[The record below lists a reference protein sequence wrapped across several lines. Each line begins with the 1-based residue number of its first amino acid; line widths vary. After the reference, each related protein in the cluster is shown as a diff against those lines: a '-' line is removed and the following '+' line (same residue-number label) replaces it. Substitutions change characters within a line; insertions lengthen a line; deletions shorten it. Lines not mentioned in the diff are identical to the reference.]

1 MTVLR
6 VALVELKRLTS
17 GVLPVLVLI
26 AMSCI
31 PLLYGALYL
40 YGNWDAYGHV
50 NGIVGALVVEDEG
63 ATDSSGQQVNT
74 GADVKKNL
82 LDAGTF
88 DWRQVPTREEAVDG
102 VEKGTYDF
110 ALVIPKNFSRN
121 LQSAAA
127 FKPDADGKTGT
138 IDPQSAGIE
147 IVTNDANNYV
157 LTNIVTKAGTS
168 VRDSVASKVGNAT
181 ANALLASF
189 TTIHSKMGE
198 AADGASKVNNGTV
211 KLADA
216 IVQLKDGSA
225 TVNDGALKLKDG
237 TVTLSDGT
245 TQLVDAQ
252 KQLAEG
258 AEKLANGAE
267 KLDSGAE
274 KLDSGAEKLVDGS
287 TTLKNG
293 TSTLAS
299 AAASASDGAS
309 KLKDGSATL
318 AEGTSSLK
326 DGSATLARGAN
337 SLAEGTHKLRQGL
350 DQSGIRE
357 LPGQLNAM
365 CQHLQQTDTS
375 APSGD
380 FGRDLSN
387 TVVSASAQRLRER
400 LAPLVAAGTMTQQ
413 QADELVS
420 SVDSDEFKGEVATL
434 NQKALES
441 QLASRDAVAAD
452 VMSKL
457 QALKSSHCVADGSSS
472 SAAKIQT
479 LVSGVDALDAAST
492 SVAKGAS
499 SLADGAARV
508 DDGASSLASGSAAL
522 ADGNSKIASGASSLA
537 SGSATLA
544 EGTEN
549 LKSGTDSLKSGA
561 ATLKDGSGT
570 LAEKEQAAVEGQQKV
585 ADGASNLKDGA
596 SQLSEGT
603 GKLANGTDQLHSG
616 ASELKEGTSS
626 LQSGLASGT
635 KQVPNLS
642 ESDQTKVADTMSN
655 PVTLSHNSL
664 ASGRNY
670 GEGMGPFFMC
680 LALWIGGLM
689 LVQTLRVMNN
699 RALASHAPSIR
710 VMLGSWMPFG
720 LVGVA
725 QATLMFVVIK
735 FGLGFEMAHPW
746 LVWLFLCFV
755 ALVFTGFIHGLTVF
769 LSAPGKLMALVVLI
783 LQLVTGGGTMPY
795 ETLPEPIRWMHDFF
809 PMGYAVTGMRRLS
822 YGVNE
827 SSLWGIMLVLT
838 LWGLAGLLL
847 GYLGT
852 RRDRTWSLKKLA
864 PEISVS

>member
-258 AEKLANGAE
+258 AEKLA
-267 KLDSGAE
+267 SGAE

-864 PEISVS
+864 PEISV

>member
-127 FKPDADGKTGT
+127 FKPDANGNTGT

-198 AADGASKVNNGTV
+198 AASGAEKVNTGTV

-252 KQLAEG
+252 KQLADG
-258 AEKLANGAE
+258 ADKLASGAAT
-267 KLDSGAE
+267 LDSGAAA
-274 KLDSGAEKLVDGS
+274 LNSGAAKLVDGS

-318 AEGTSSLK
+318 AQGTSSLK
-326 DGSATLARGAN
+326 DGSATLAQGAN

-350 DQSGIRE
+350 DESGIRE

-400 LAPLVAAGTMTQQ
+400 LVPMVAAGTMTQQ

-441 QLASRDAVAAD
+441 HLASRSATAAD
-452 VMSKL
+452 AMSKL

-499 SLADGAARV
+499 SLAEGAARV
-508 DDGASSLASGSAAL
+508 DSGASSLASGAATL
-522 ADGNSKIASGASSLA
+522 ADGNAQIASGASSLA
-537 SGSATLA
+537 SGAATLA

-549 LKSGTDSLKSGA
+549 LKSGTDSLKSGT
-561 ATLKDGSGT
+561 ATLKDGTST
-570 LAEKEQAAVEGQQKV
+570 LAEKEQSAVEGQQKV

-596 SQLSEGT
+596 SQLTEGT
-603 GKLANGTDQLHSG
+603 EKLASGTDQLNSG
-616 ASELKEGTSS
+616 ASELKDGTSS

-699 RALASHAPSIR
+699 RALASHAPSVR

-720 LVGVA
+720 LVGIA

-746 LVWLFLCFV
+746 LAWLFLCFV
-755 ALVFTGFIHGLTVF
+755 ALIFTGFIHGLTVF
-769 LSAPGKLMALVVLI
+769 LGAPGKLVALVVLI

-827 SSLWGIMLVLT
+827 SSLWGIMLVLA

-864 PEISVS
+864 PEITV

>member
-121 LQSAAA
+121 LQSASA
-127 FKPDADGKTGT
+127 FKPDANGNTGT

-198 AADGASKVNNGTV
+198 AASGAEKVNTGTV

-252 KQLAEG
+252 KQLADG
-258 AEKLANGAE
+258 ADKLASGAAT
-267 KLDSGAE
+267 LDSGAAA
-274 KLDSGAEKLVDGS
+274 LNSGAAKLVDGS

-318 AEGTSSLK
+318 AQGTSSLK
-326 DGSATLARGAN
+326 DGSATLAQGAN

-350 DQSGIRE
+350 DESGIRE

-400 LAPLVAAGTMTQQ
+400 LAPMVAAGTMTQQ

-441 QLASRDAVAAD
+441 HLASRSATAAD
-452 VMSKL
+452 AMSKL

-499 SLADGAARV
+499 SLAEGAARV
-508 DDGASSLASGSAAL
+508 DSGASSLASGAATL
-522 ADGNSKIASGASSLA
+522 ADGNAQIASGASSLA
-537 SGSATLA
+537 SGASSLA

-549 LKSGTDSLKSGA
+549 LKSGTDSLKSGT
-561 ATLKDGSGT
+561 ATLKDGTST
-570 LAEKEQAAVEGQQKV
+570 LAEKEQSAVEGQQKV

-596 SQLSEGT
+596 SQLTEGT
-603 GKLANGTDQLHSG
+603 EKLASGTDQLNSG
-616 ASELKEGTSS
+616 ASELKDGTSS

-720 LVGVA
+720 LVGIA
-725 QATLMFVVIK
+725 QATLMFAAIK

-746 LVWLFLCFV
+746 LVWLFLCYV
-755 ALVFTGFIHGLTVF
+755 ALVFTGFIHGLTVI
-769 LSAPGKLMALVVLI
+769 LGAPGKLVALVILI
-783 LQLVTGGGTMPY
+783 LQLITAGGTMPY
-795 ETLPEPIRWMHDFF
+795 ETLPESIRWMHDFF
-809 PMGYAVTGMRRLS
+809 PMGYAVAGTRRLA
-822 YGVNE
+822 YGINE

-838 LWGLAGLLL
+838 LWGLAGLML
-847 GYLGT
+847 GYIGT

-864 PEISVS
+864 PEITV

>member
-88 DWRQVPTREEAVDG
+88 DWRQVPTREEAVNG

-127 FKPDADGKTGT
+127 FKPDANGNTGT

-198 AADGASKVNNGTV
+198 AASGAEKVNTGTV

-252 KQLAEG
+252 KQLADG
-258 AEKLANGAE
+258 ADKLASGAAT
-267 KLDSGAE
+267 LDSGAAT
-274 KLDSGAEKLVDGS
+274 LNSGAAKLVDGS

-318 AEGTSSLK
+318 AQGTSSLK
-326 DGSATLARGAN
+326 DGSATLAQGAN

-350 DQSGIRE
+350 DESGIRE

-400 LAPLVAAGTMTQQ
+400 LAPMVAAGTMTQQ

-420 SVDSDEFKGEVATL
+420 SVDSDEFKGEVAAL

-441 QLASRDAVAAD
+441 HLASRSATAAD
-452 VMSKL
+452 AMSKL

-499 SLADGAARV
+499 SLAEGAARV
-508 DDGASSLASGSAAL
+508 DSGASSLASGAATL
-522 ADGNSKIASGASSLA
+522 ADGNAQIASGASSLA
-537 SGSATLA
+537 SGASSLA

-549 LKSGTDSLKSGA
+549 LKSGTDSLKSGT
-561 ATLKDGSGT
+561 ATLKDGTST
-570 LAEKEQAAVEGQQKV
+570 LAEKEQSAVEGQQKV

-596 SQLSEGT
+596 SQLTEGT
-603 GKLANGTDQLHSG
+603 EKLASGTDQLNSG
-616 ASELKEGTSS
+616 ASELKDGTSS

-655 PVTLSHNSL
+655 PVTLSHDSL

-699 RALASHAPSIR
+699 RALASHAPSVR

-720 LVGVA
+720 LVGIA

-746 LVWLFLCFV
+746 LAWLFLCFV
-755 ALVFTGFIHGLTVF
+755 ALIFTGFIHGLTVF
-769 LSAPGKLMALVVLI
+769 LGAPGKLVALVVLI

-795 ETLPEPIRWMHDFF
+795 ETLPESIRWMHDFF

-864 PEISVS
+864 PEITV

>member
-138 IDPQSAGIE
+138 IDPQPAGIE

-293 TSTLAS
+293 TSTMAS

-508 DDGASSLASGSAAL
+508 DDGASSLASGSATL
-522 ADGNSKIASGASSLA
+522 AEGNSKIASGASSLA

-864 PEISVS
+864 PEISV

>member
-127 FKPDADGKTGT
+127 FKPDANGNTGT

-198 AADGASKVNNGTV
+198 AASGAEKVNTGTV

-252 KQLAEG
+252 KQLADG
-258 AEKLANGAE
+258 ADKLASGAAT
-267 KLDSGAE
+267 LDSGAAT
-274 KLDSGAEKLVDGS
+274 LNSGAAKLVDGS

-318 AEGTSSLK
+318 AQGTSSLK
-326 DGSATLARGAN
+326 DGSATLAQGAN

-350 DQSGIRE
+350 DESGIRE

-400 LAPLVAAGTMTQQ
+400 LAPMVAAGTMTQQ

-441 QLASRDAVAAD
+441 HLASRSATAAD
-452 VMSKL
+452 AMSKL

-499 SLADGAARV
+499 SLAEGAARV
-508 DDGASSLASGSAAL
+508 DSGASSLASGAATL
-522 ADGNSKIASGASSLA
+522 ADGNAQIASGASSLA
-537 SGSATLA
+537 SGVSSLA

-549 LKSGTDSLKSGA
+549 LKSGTDSLKSGT
-561 ATLKDGSGT
+561 ATLKDGTST
-570 LAEKEQAAVEGQQKV
+570 LAEKEQSAVEGQQKV

-596 SQLSEGT
+596 SQLTEGT
-603 GKLANGTDQLHSG
+603 EKLASGTDQLNSG
-616 ASELKEGTSS
+616 ASELKDGTSS

-655 PVTLSHNSL
+655 PVTLSHDSL

-699 RALASHAPSIR
+699 RALASHAPSVR

-720 LVGVA
+720 LVGIA

-746 LVWLFLCFV
+746 LAWLFLCFV
-755 ALVFTGFIHGLTVF
+755 ALIFTGFIHGLTVF
-769 LSAPGKLMALVVLI
+769 LGAPGKLVALVVLI

-795 ETLPEPIRWMHDFF
+795 ETLPESIRWMHDFF

-827 SSLWGIMLVLT
+827 SSLWGIMLVLA

-864 PEISVS
+864 PEITV

>member
-88 DWRQVPTREEAVDG
+88 DWRQVPTREEAVNG

-127 FKPDADGKTGT
+127 FKPDANGNTGT

-198 AADGASKVNNGTV
+198 AASGAEKVNTGTV

-252 KQLAEG
+252 KQLADG
-258 AEKLANGAE
+258 ADKLASGAAT
-267 KLDSGAE
+267 LDSGAAA
-274 KLDSGAEKLVDGS
+274 LNSGAAKLVDGS
-287 TTLKNG
+287 TTLTNG
-293 TSTLAS
+293 TSTRAS

-318 AEGTSSLK
+318 AQGTSSLK
-326 DGSATLARGAN
+326 DGSATLAQGAN

-350 DQSGIRE
+350 DESGIRE

-400 LAPLVAAGTMTQQ
+400 LAPMVAAGTMTQQ

-441 QLASRDAVAAD
+441 HLASRSATAAD
-452 VMSKL
+452 AMSKL

-499 SLADGAARV
+499 SLAEGAARV
-508 DDGASSLASGSAAL
+508 DSGASSLASGAATL
-522 ADGNSKIASGASSLA
+522 ADGNAQIASGASSLA
-537 SGSATLA
+537 SGASSLA

-549 LKSGTDSLKSGA
+549 LKSGTDSLKSGT
-561 ATLKDGSGT
+561 ATLKDGTST
-570 LAEKEQAAVEGQQKV
+570 LAEKEQSAVEGQQKV

-596 SQLSEGT
+596 SQLTEGT
-603 GKLANGTDQLHSG
+603 EKLASGTDQLNSG
-616 ASELKEGTSS
+616 ASELKDGTSS

-655 PVTLSHNSL
+655 PVTLSHDSL

-699 RALASHAPSIR
+699 RALASHAPSVR

-720 LVGVA
+720 LVGIA

-746 LVWLFLCFV
+746 LAWLFLCFV
-755 ALVFTGFIHGLTVF
+755 ALIFTGFIHGLTVF
-769 LSAPGKLMALVVLI
+769 LGAPGKLVALVVLI

-795 ETLPEPIRWMHDFF
+795 ETLPESIRWMHDFF

-864 PEISVS
+864 PEITV

>member
-88 DWRQVPTREEAVDG
+88 DWRQVPTREEAVNG

-127 FKPDADGKTGT
+127 FKPDANGNTGT

-198 AADGASKVNNGTV
+198 AASGAEKVNTGTV

-252 KQLAEG
+252 KQLADG
-258 AEKLANGAE
+258 ADKLASGAAT
-267 KLDSGAE
+267 LDSGAAT
-274 KLDSGAEKLVDGS
+274 LNSGAAKLVDGS

-318 AEGTSSLK
+318 AQGTSSLK
-326 DGSATLARGAN
+326 DGSATLAQGAN

-350 DQSGIRE
+350 DESGIRE

-400 LAPLVAAGTMTQQ
+400 LAPMVAAGTMTQQ

-441 QLASRDAVAAD
+441 HLASRSATAAD
-452 VMSKL
+452 AMSKL

-499 SLADGAARV
+499 SLAEGAARV
-508 DDGASSLASGSAAL
+508 DSGASSLASGAATL
-522 ADGNSKIASGASSLA
+522 ADGNAQIASGASSLA
-537 SGSATLA
+537 SGASSLA

-549 LKSGTDSLKSGA
+549 LKSGTESLKSGT
-561 ATLKDGSGT
+561 ATLKDGTST
-570 LAEKEQAAVEGQQKV
+570 LAEKEQSAVEGQQKV

-596 SQLSEGT
+596 SQLTEGT
-603 GKLANGTDQLHSG
+603 EKLASGTDQLNSG
-616 ASELKEGTSS
+616 ASELKDGTSS

-642 ESDQTKVADTMSN
+642 ESEQAKVADTMSN
-655 PVTLSHNSL
+655 PVTLSHDSL

-689 LVQTLRVMNN
+689 LVQMLRVMNN
-699 RALASHAPSIR
+699 RALASHAPSVR

-720 LVGVA
+720 LVGIA

-746 LVWLFLCFV
+746 LAWLFLCFV
-755 ALVFTGFIHGLTVF
+755 ALIFTGFIHGLTVF
-769 LSAPGKLMALVVLI
+769 LGAPGKLVALVVLI

-795 ETLPEPIRWMHDFF
+795 ETLPESIRWMHDFF

-864 PEISVS
+864 PEITV

>member
-127 FKPDADGKTGT
+127 FKPDANGNTGT

-198 AADGASKVNNGTV
+198 AASGAEKVNTGTV

-252 KQLAEG
+252 KQLADG
-258 AEKLANGAE
+258 ADKLASGAAT
-267 KLDSGAE
+267 LDSGAAA
-274 KLDSGAEKLVDGS
+274 LDSGAAKLVDGS

-318 AEGTSSLK
+318 AQGTSSLK
-326 DGSATLARGAN
+326 DGSATLAQGAN

-350 DQSGIRE
+350 DESGIRE

-400 LAPLVAAGTMTQQ
+400 LAPMVAAGTMTQQ

-441 QLASRDAVAAD
+441 HLASRSATAAD
-452 VMSKL
+452 AMSKL

-499 SLADGAARV
+499 SLAEGAARV
-508 DDGASSLASGSAAL
+508 DSGASSLASGAATL
-522 ADGNSKIASGASSLA
+522 ADGNAQIASGASSLA
-537 SGSATLA
+537 SGASSLA

-549 LKSGTDSLKSGA
+549 LKSGTDSLKSGT
-561 ATLKDGSGT
+561 ATLKDGTST
-570 LAEKEQAAVEGQQKV
+570 LAEKEQSAVEGQQKV

-596 SQLSEGT
+596 SQLTEGT
-603 GKLANGTDQLHSG
+603 EKLASGTDQLNSG
-616 ASELKEGTSS
+616 ASELKDGTSS

-655 PVTLSHNSL
+655 PVTLSHDSL

-699 RALASHAPSIR
+699 RALASHAPSVR

-720 LVGVA
+720 LVGIA

-746 LVWLFLCFV
+746 LAWLFLCFV
-755 ALVFTGFIHGLTVF
+755 ALIFTGFIHGLTVF
-769 LSAPGKLMALVVLI
+769 LGAPGKLVALVVLI

-827 SSLWGIMLVLT
+827 SSLWGIMLVLA

-864 PEISVS
+864 PEITV

>member
-6 VALVELKRLTS
+6 VALVEFKRLTS

-88 DWRQVPTREEAVDG
+88 DWRQVPTREEAIDG

-127 FKPDADGKTGT
+127 FKPDANGNTGT

-198 AADGASKVNNGTV
+198 AASGAEKVNTGTV

-252 KQLAEG
+252 KQLADG
-258 AEKLANGAE
+258 ADKLASGAAT
-267 KLDSGAE
+267 LDSGAAT
-274 KLDSGAEKLVDGS
+274 LNSGAAKLVDGS

-318 AEGTSSLK
+318 AQGTSSLK
-326 DGSATLARGAN
+326 DGSATLAQGAN

-350 DQSGIRE
+350 DESGIRE

-400 LAPLVAAGTMTQQ
+400 LAPMVAAGTMTQQ

-441 QLASRDAVAAD
+441 HLASRSATAAD
-452 VMSKL
+452 AMSKL
-457 QALKSSHCVADGSSS
+457 QALKSSHCVSDGTSST
-472 SAAKIQT
+472 AAKIQT
-479 LVSGVDALDAAST
+479 LVSGVDSLDSGAS
-492 SVAKGAS
+492 SLAKGAS
-499 SLADGAARV
+499 SLAEGAARV
-508 DDGASSLASGSAAL
+508 DSGASSLASGAATL
-522 ADGNSKIASGASSLA
+522 ADGNAQIASGASSLA

-549 LKSGTDSLKSGA
+549 LKSGTDSLKSGT
-561 ATLKDGSGT
+561 ATLKDGTST
-570 LAEKEQAAVEGQQKV
+570 LAEKEQEAVEGQQKV

-603 GKLANGTDQLHSG
+603 GKLANGTDQLNSG

-720 LVGVA
+720 LVGIA

-864 PEISVS
+864 PEISV

>member
-74 GADVKKNL
+74 GAEVKKNL

-127 FKPDADGKTGT
+127 FKPDANGNTGT

-147 IVTNDANNYV
+147 IITNDANNYV

-198 AADGASKVNNGTV
+198 AASGAEKVNTGTV

-225 TVNDGALKLKDG
+225 TVNDGALKLKSG

-245 TQLVDAQ
+245 TQLADAQ
-252 KQLAEG
+252 KQLADG
-258 AEKLANGAE
+258 ADKLASGAAT
-267 KLDSGAE
+267 LDSGAAT
-274 KLDSGAEKLVDGS
+274 LDSGAAKLVDGS

-318 AEGTSSLK
+318 AQGTSSLK
-326 DGSATLARGAN
+326 DGSAALAQGAN
-337 SLAEGTHKLRQGL
+337 SLAEGVHKLRQGL
-350 DQSGIRE
+350 DESGIRE

-400 LAPLVAAGTMTQQ
+400 LAPMVAAGTMTQQ

-441 QLASRDAVAAD
+441 HLASRSATAAD
-452 VMSKL
+452 AMSKL

-479 LVSGVDALDAAST
+479 LVSGVDALDEAST

-499 SLADGAARV
+499 SLAEGAARV
-508 DDGASSLASGSAAL
+508 DSGASSLASGAATL
-522 ADGNSKIASGASSLA
+522 ADGNAQIASGASSLA
-537 SGSATLA
+537 SGAATLA

-549 LKSGTDSLKSGA
+549 LKSGTDSLKSGT
-561 ATLKDGSGT
+561 ATLKDGAST

-596 SQLSEGT
+596 SQLAEGT
-603 GKLANGTDQLHSG
+603 EKLASGTDQLNSG
-616 ASELKEGTSS
+616 ASELKDGTSS

-642 ESDQTKVADTMSN
+642 ESEQAKVADTMSN

-699 RALASHAPSIR
+699 RALASHAPSVR

-720 LVGVA
+720 LVGIA

-746 LVWLFLCFV
+746 LAWLFLCFV

-769 LSAPGKLMALVVLI
+769 LGAPGKLVALVVLI

-795 ETLPEPIRWMHDFF
+795 ETLPESIRWMHDFF

-827 SSLWGIMLVLT
+827 SSLGGIMLVLA

-864 PEISVS
+864 PEITV

>member
-127 FKPDADGKTGT
+127 FKPDANGNTGT

-198 AADGASKVNNGTV
+198 AASGAEKVNTGTV

-252 KQLAEG
+252 KQLADG
-258 AEKLANGAE
+258 ADKLASGAAT
-267 KLDSGAE
+267 LDSGAAT
-274 KLDSGAEKLVDGS
+274 LNSGAAKLVDGS

-318 AEGTSSLK
+318 AQGTSSLK
-326 DGSATLARGAN
+326 DGSATLAQGAN

-350 DQSGIRE
+350 DESGIRE

-400 LAPLVAAGTMTQQ
+400 LAPMVAAGTMTQQ

-441 QLASRDAVAAD
+441 HLASRSATAAD
-452 VMSKL
+452 AMSKL

-499 SLADGAARV
+499 SLAEGAARV
-508 DDGASSLASGSAAL
+508 DSGASSLASGAATL
-522 ADGNSKIASGASSLA
+522 ADGNAQIASGASSLA

-549 LKSGTDSLKSGA
+549 LKSGTDSLKSGT
-561 ATLKDGSGT
+561 ATLKDGTST
-570 LAEKEQAAVEGQQKV
+570 LAEKEQSAVEGQQKV

-596 SQLSEGT
+596 SQLTEGT
-603 GKLANGTDQLHSG
+603 EKLASGTDQLNSG
-616 ASELKEGTSS
+616 ASELKDGTSS

-642 ESDQTKVADTMSN
+642 ESEQAKVADTMSN
-655 PVTLSHNSL
+655 PVTLSHDSL

-699 RALASHAPSIR
+699 RALASHAPSVR

-720 LVGVA
+720 LVGIA

-746 LVWLFLCFV
+746 LAWLFLCFV

-769 LSAPGKLMALVVLI
+769 LGAPGKLVALVVLI

-795 ETLPEPIRWMHDFF
+795 ETLPESIRWMHDFF

-864 PEISVS
+864 PEITV

>member
-127 FKPDADGKTGT
+127 FKPDANGNTGT

-198 AADGASKVNNGTV
+198 AASGAEKVNTGTV

-252 KQLAEG
+252 KQLADG
-258 AEKLANGAE
+258 ADKLASGAAT
-267 KLDSGAE
+267 LDSGAAT
-274 KLDSGAEKLVDGS
+274 LNSGAAKLVDGS

-318 AEGTSSLK
+318 AQGTSSLK
-326 DGSATLARGAN
+326 DGSATLAQGAN

-350 DQSGIRE
+350 DESGIRE

-400 LAPLVAAGTMTQQ
+400 LAPMVAAGTMTQQ

-441 QLASRDAVAAD
+441 HLASRSATAAD
-452 VMSKL
+452 AMSKL

-499 SLADGAARV
+499 SLAEGAARV
-508 DDGASSLASGSAAL
+508 DSGASSLASGAATL
-522 ADGNSKIASGASSLA
+522 ADGNAQIASGASSLA
-537 SGSATLA
+537 SGASSLA

-549 LKSGTDSLKSGA
+549 LKSGTDSLKSGT
-561 ATLKDGSGT
+561 ATLKDGTST
-570 LAEKEQAAVEGQQKV
+570 LAEKEQSAVEGQQKV

-596 SQLSEGT
+596 SQLTEGT
-603 GKLANGTDQLHSG
+603 EKLASGTGQLNSG
-616 ASELKEGTSS
+616 ASELKDGTSS

-699 RALASHAPSIR
+699 RALASHAPSVR

-720 LVGVA
+720 LVGIA

-746 LVWLFLCFV
+746 LAWLFLCFV
-755 ALVFTGFIHGLTVF
+755 ALIFTGFIHGLTVF
-769 LSAPGKLMALVVLI
+769 LGAPGKLVALVVLI

-827 SSLWGIMLVLT
+827 SSLWGIMLVLA

-864 PEISVS
+864 PEITV

>member
-88 DWRQVPTREEAVDG
+88 DWRQVPTREEAVNG

-127 FKPDADGKTGT
+127 FKPDANGNTGT

-198 AADGASKVNNGTV
+198 AASGAEKVNTGTV

-252 KQLAEG
+252 KQLADG
-258 AEKLANGAE
+258 ADKLASGAAT
-267 KLDSGAE
+267 LDSGAAT
-274 KLDSGAEKLVDGS
+274 LNSGAAKLVDGS

-318 AEGTSSLK
+318 AQGTSSLK
-326 DGSATLARGAN
+326 DGSATLAQGAN

-350 DQSGIRE
+350 DESGIRE

-400 LAPLVAAGTMTQQ
+400 LAPMVAAGTMTQQ

-441 QLASRDAVAAD
+441 HLASRSATAAD
-452 VMSKL
+452 AMSKL

-499 SLADGAARV
+499 SLAEGAARV
-508 DDGASSLASGSAAL
+508 DSGASSLASGAATL
-522 ADGNSKIASGASSLA
+522 ADGNAQIASGASSLA
-537 SGSATLA
+537 SGAATLA

-549 LKSGTDSLKSGA
+549 LKSGTDSLKSGT
-561 ATLKDGSGT
+561 ATLKDGTST
-570 LAEKEQAAVEGQQKV
+570 LAEKEQSAVEGQQKV

-596 SQLSEGT
+596 SQLTEGT
-603 GKLANGTDQLHSG
+603 EKLASGTDQLNSG
-616 ASELKEGTSS
+616 ASELKDGTSS

-699 RALASHAPSIR
+699 RALASHAPSVR

-720 LVGVA
+720 LVGIA

-746 LVWLFLCFV
+746 LAWLFLCFV
-755 ALVFTGFIHGLTVF
+755 ALIFTGFIHGLTVF
-769 LSAPGKLMALVVLI
+769 LGAPGKLVALVVLI

-827 SSLWGIMLVLT
+827 SSLWGIMLVLA

-864 PEISVS
+864 PEITV

>member
-88 DWRQVPTREEAVDG
+88 DWRQVPTREEAVNG

-127 FKPDADGKTGT
+127 FKPDANGNTGT

-198 AADGASKVNNGTV
+198 AASGAEKVNTGTV

-252 KQLAEG
+252 KQLADG
-258 AEKLANGAE
+258 ADKLASGAAT
-267 KLDSGAE
+267 LDSGAAA
-274 KLDSGAEKLVDGS
+274 LNSGAAKLVDGS

-318 AEGTSSLK
+318 AQGTSSLK
-326 DGSATLARGAN
+326 DGSATLAQGAN

-350 DQSGIRE
+350 DESGIRE

-400 LAPLVAAGTMTQQ
+400 LAPMVAAGTMTQQ

-441 QLASRDAVAAD
+441 HLASRSATAAD
-452 VMSKL
+452 AMSKL

-499 SLADGAARV
+499 SLAEGAARV
-508 DDGASSLASGSAAL
+508 DSGASSLASGAATL
-522 ADGNSKIASGASSLA
+522 ADGNAQIASGASSLA
-537 SGSATLA
+537 SGASSLA

-549 LKSGTDSLKSGA
+549 LKSGTDSLKSGT
-561 ATLKDGSGT
+561 ATLKDGTST
-570 LAEKEQAAVEGQQKV
+570 LAEKEQSAVEGQQKV

-596 SQLSEGT
+596 SQLTEGT
-603 GKLANGTDQLHSG
+603 EKLASGTDQLNSG
-616 ASELKEGTSS
+616 ASELKDGTSS

-699 RALASHAPSIR
+699 RALASHAPSVR

-720 LVGVA
+720 LVGIA

-746 LVWLFLCFV
+746 LAWLFLCFV
-755 ALVFTGFIHGLTVF
+755 ALIFTGFIHGLTVF
-769 LSAPGKLMALVVLI
+769 LGAPGKLVALVVLI
-783 LQLVTGGGTMPY
+783 LQLVTGGGTMPH

-827 SSLWGIMLVLT
+827 SSLWGIMLVLA

-864 PEISVS
+864 PEITV

>member
-127 FKPDADGKTGT
+127 FKPDANGNTGT

-198 AADGASKVNNGTV
+198 AASGAEKVNTGTV

-252 KQLAEG
+252 KQLADG
-258 AEKLANGAE
+258 ADKLASGAAT
-267 KLDSGAE
+267 LDSGAAT
-274 KLDSGAEKLVDGS
+274 LNSGAAKLVDGS

-318 AEGTSSLK
+318 AQGTSSLK
-326 DGSATLARGAN
+326 DGSATLAQGAN

-350 DQSGIRE
+350 DESGIRE

-400 LAPLVAAGTMTQQ
+400 LAPMVAAGTMTQQ

-441 QLASRDAVAAD
+441 HLASRSATAAD
-452 VMSKL
+452 AMSKL

-499 SLADGAARV
+499 SLAEGAARV
-508 DDGASSLASGSAAL
+508 DSGASSLASGAATL
-522 ADGNSKIASGASSLA
+522 ADGNAQIASGASSLA

-549 LKSGTDSLKSGA
+549 LKSGTDSLKSGT
-561 ATLKDGSGT
+561 ATLKDGTST
-570 LAEKEQAAVEGQQKV
+570 LAEKEQSAVEGQQKV

-596 SQLSEGT
+596 SQLTEGT
-603 GKLANGTDQLHSG
+603 EKLASGTDQLNSG
-616 ASELKEGTSS
+616 ASELKDGTSS

-642 ESDQTKVADTMSN
+642 ESEQAKVADTMSN

-699 RALASHAPSIR
+699 RALASHAPSVR

-720 LVGVA
+720 LVGIA

-746 LVWLFLCFV
+746 LAWLFLCFV
-755 ALVFTGFIHGLTVF
+755 ALIFTGFIHGLTVF
-769 LSAPGKLMALVVLI
+769 LGAPGKLVALVVLI

-795 ETLPEPIRWMHDFF
+795 ETLPESIRWMHDFF

-864 PEISVS
+864 PEITV

>member
-127 FKPDADGKTGT
+127 FKPDANGNTGT

-198 AADGASKVNNGTV
+198 AASGAEKVNTGTV

-252 KQLAEG
+252 KQLADG
-258 AEKLANGAE
+258 ADKLASGAAT
-267 KLDSGAE
+267 LDSGAAT
-274 KLDSGAEKLVDGS
+274 LNSGAAKLVDGS

-318 AEGTSSLK
+318 AQGTSSLK
-326 DGSATLARGAN
+326 DGSATLAQGAN

-350 DQSGIRE
+350 DESGIRE

-400 LAPLVAAGTMTQQ
+400 LAPMVAAGTMTQQ

-441 QLASRDAVAAD
+441 HLASRSATAAD
-452 VMSKL
+452 AMSKL

-499 SLADGAARV
+499 SLAEGAARV
-508 DDGASSLASGSAAL
+508 DSGASSLASGAATL
-522 ADGNSKIASGASSLA
+522 ADGNAQIASGASSLA
-537 SGSATLA
+537 SGASSLA

-549 LKSGTDSLKSGA
+549 LKSGTDSLKSGT
-561 ATLKDGSGT
+561 ATLKDGTST
-570 LAEKEQAAVEGQQKV
+570 LAEKEQSAVEGQQKV

-596 SQLSEGT
+596 SQLTEGT
-603 GKLANGTDQLHSG
+603 EKLASGTDQLNSG
-616 ASELKEGTSS
+616 ASELKDGTSS

-655 PVTLSHNSL
+655 PVTLSHDSL

-699 RALASHAPSIR
+699 RALASHAPSAR

-720 LVGVA
+720 LVGIA

-746 LVWLFLCFV
+746 LAWLFLCFV
-755 ALVFTGFIHGLTVF
+755 ALIFTGFIHGLTVF
-769 LSAPGKLMALVVLI
+769 LGAPGKLVALVVLI

-795 ETLPEPIRWMHDFF
+795 ETLPESIRWMHDFF

-864 PEISVS
+864 PEITV

>member
-17 GVLPVLVLI
+17 GVLPVLVLV

-127 FKPDADGKTGT
+127 FKPDANGNTGT

-198 AADGASKVNNGTV
+198 AASGAEKVNTGTV

-252 KQLAEG
+252 KQLADG
-258 AEKLANGAE
+258 ADKLASGAAT
-267 KLDSGAE
+267 LDSGAAT
-274 KLDSGAEKLVDGS
+274 LNSGAAKLVDGS

-318 AEGTSSLK
+318 AQGTSSLK
-326 DGSATLARGAN
+326 DGSATLAQGAN

-350 DQSGIRE
+350 DESGIRE

-400 LAPLVAAGTMTQQ
+400 LAPMVAAGTMTQQ

-441 QLASRDAVAAD
+441 HLASRSATAAD
-452 VMSKL
+452 AMSKL

-499 SLADGAARV
+499 SLAEGAARV
-508 DDGASSLASGSAAL
+508 DSGASSLASGAATL
-522 ADGNSKIASGASSLA
+522 ADGNAQIASGASSLA
-537 SGSATLA
+537 SGASSLA

-549 LKSGTDSLKSGA
+549 LKSGTDSLKSGT
-561 ATLKDGSGT
+561 ATLKDGTST
-570 LAEKEQAAVEGQQKV
+570 LAEKEQSAVEGQQKV

-596 SQLSEGT
+596 SQLTEGT
-603 GKLANGTDQLHSG
+603 EKLASGTDQLNSG
-616 ASELKEGTSS
+616 ASELKDGTSS

-642 ESDQTKVADTMSN
+642 ESEQAKVADTMSN
-655 PVTLSHNSL
+655 PVTLSHDSL

-699 RALASHAPSIR
+699 RALASHAPSVR

-720 LVGVA
+720 LVGIA

-746 LVWLFLCFV
+746 LAWLFLCFV
-755 ALVFTGFIHGLTVF
+755 ALIFTGFIHGLTVF
-769 LSAPGKLMALVVLI
+769 LGAPGKLVALVVLI

-795 ETLPEPIRWMHDFF
+795 ETLPESIRWMHDFF

-864 PEISVS
+864 PEITV

>member
-74 GADVKKNL
+74 GAEVKKNL

-127 FKPDADGKTGT
+127 FKPDANGNTGT

-147 IVTNDANNYV
+147 IITNDANNYV

-198 AADGASKVNNGTV
+198 AASGAEKVNTGTV

-245 TQLVDAQ
+245 TRLADAQ
-252 KQLAEG
+252 KQLADG
-258 AEKLANGAE
+258 ADKLASGAAT
-267 KLDSGAE
+267 LDSGAAT
-274 KLDSGAEKLVDGS
+274 LDSGAAKLVDGS

-318 AEGTSSLK
+318 AQGTSSLK
-326 DGSATLARGAN
+326 DGSAALAQGAN
-337 SLAEGTHKLRQGL
+337 SLAEGVHKLRQGL
-350 DQSGIRE
+350 DESGIRE

-400 LAPLVAAGTMTQQ
+400 LAPMVAAGTMTQQ

-441 QLASRDAVAAD
+441 HLASRSAAAAD
-452 VMSKL
+452 AMSKL

-479 LVSGVDALDAAST
+479 LVSGVDALDEAST

-499 SLADGAARV
+499 SLAEGAARV
-508 DDGASSLASGSAAL
+508 DSGASSLASGAATL
-522 ADGNSKIASGASSLA
+522 ADGNAQIASGASSLA

-549 LKSGTDSLKSGA
+549 LKSGTDSLKSGT
-561 ATLKDGSGT
+561 ATLKDGAST

-596 SQLSEGT
+596 SQLAEGT
-603 GKLANGTDQLHSG
+603 EKLASGTDQLNSG
-616 ASELKEGTSS
+616 ASELKDGTSS

-642 ESDQTKVADTMSN
+642 ESEQAKVADTMSN
-655 PVTLSHNSL
+655 PVTLSHDSL

-699 RALASHAPSIR
+699 RALASHAPSVR

-720 LVGVA
+720 LVGIA

-746 LVWLFLCFV
+746 LAWLFLCFV

-769 LSAPGKLMALVVLI
+769 LGAPGKLVALVVLI

-795 ETLPEPIRWMHDFF
+795 ETLPESIRWMHDFF

-827 SSLWGIMLVLT
+827 SSLGGIMLVLA

-864 PEISVS
+864 PEITV

>member
-17 GVLPVLVLI
+17 GVLPILVLI

-127 FKPDADGKTGT
+127 FKPDANGNTGT

-198 AADGASKVNNGTV
+198 AASGAEKVNTGTV

-252 KQLAEG
+252 KQLADG
-258 AEKLANGAE
+258 ADKLASGAAT
-267 KLDSGAE
+267 LDSGAAT
-274 KLDSGAEKLVDGS
+274 LNSGAAKLVDGS

-318 AEGTSSLK
+318 AQGTSSLK
-326 DGSATLARGAN
+326 DGSATLAQGAN

-350 DQSGIRE
+350 DESGIRE

-400 LAPLVAAGTMTQQ
+400 LAPMVAAGTMTQQ

-441 QLASRDAVAAD
+441 HLASRSATAAD
-452 VMSKL
+452 AMSKL

-499 SLADGAARV
+499 SLAEGAARV
-508 DDGASSLASGSAAL
+508 DSGASSLASGAATL
-522 ADGNSKIASGASSLA
+522 ADGNAQIASGASSLA
-537 SGSATLA
+537 SGAATLA

-549 LKSGTDSLKSGA
+549 LKSGTDSLKSGT
-561 ATLKDGSGT
+561 ATLKDGTST
-570 LAEKEQAAVEGQQKV
+570 LAEKEQSAVEGQQKV

-596 SQLSEGT
+596 SQLTEGT
-603 GKLANGTDQLHSG
+603 EKLASGTDQLNSG
-616 ASELKEGTSS
+616 ASELQDGTSS

-642 ESDQTKVADTMSN
+642 ESEQTKVADTMSN

-699 RALASHAPSIR
+699 RALASHAPSVR

-720 LVGVA
+720 LVGIA

-746 LVWLFLCFV
+746 LAWLFLCFV
-755 ALVFTGFIHGLTVF
+755 ALIFTGFIHGLTVF
-769 LSAPGKLMALVVLI
+769 LGAPGKLVALVVLI

-795 ETLPEPIRWMHDFF
+795 ETLPESIRWMHDFF

-864 PEISVS
+864 PEITV

>member
-17 GVLPVLVLI
+17 GVLPILVLI

-127 FKPDADGKTGT
+127 FKPDANGNTGT

-198 AADGASKVNNGTV
+198 AASGAEKVNTGTV

-252 KQLAEG
+252 KQLADG
-258 AEKLANGAE
+258 ADKLASGAAT
-267 KLDSGAE
+267 LDSGAAA
-274 KLDSGAEKLVDGS
+274 LNSGAAKLVDGS

-318 AEGTSSLK
+318 AQGTSSLK
-326 DGSATLARGAN
+326 DGSATLAQGAN

-350 DQSGIRE
+350 DESGIRE

-400 LAPLVAAGTMTQQ
+400 LAPMVAAGTMTQQ

-441 QLASRDAVAAD
+441 HLASRSATAAD
-452 VMSKL
+452 AMSKL
-457 QALKSSHCVADGSSS
+457 QTLKSSHCVADGSSS

-499 SLADGAARV
+499 SLAEGAARV
-508 DDGASSLASGSAAL
+508 DSGASSLASGAATL
-522 ADGNSKIASGASSLA
+522 ADGNAQIASGASSLA
-537 SGSATLA
+537 SGASSLA

-549 LKSGTDSLKSGA
+549 LKSGTDSLKSGTE
-561 ATLKDGSGT
+561 TLKDGTST
-570 LAEKEQAAVEGQQKV
+570 LAEKEQTAVEGQQKV

-596 SQLSEGT
+596 SQLTEGT
-603 GKLANGTDQLHSG
+603 GKLASGTDQLNSG

-655 PVTLSHNSL
+655 PVTLSHDSL

-699 RALASHAPSIR
+699 RALASHAPSVR

-720 LVGVA
+720 LVGIA

-746 LVWLFLCFV
+746 LAWLFLCFV
-755 ALVFTGFIHGLTVF
+755 ALIFTGFIHGLTVF
-769 LSAPGKLMALVVLI
+769 LGAPGKLVALVVLI

-795 ETLPEPIRWMHDFF
+795 ETLPESIRWMHDFF

-864 PEISVS
+864 PEITV

>member
-127 FKPDADGKTGT
+127 FKPDANGNTGT

-198 AADGASKVNNGTV
+198 AASGAEKVNTGTV

-252 KQLAEG
+252 KQLADG
-258 AEKLANGAE
+258 ADKLASGAAT
-267 KLDSGAE
+267 LDSGAAT
-274 KLDSGAEKLVDGS
+274 LNSGAAKLVDGS

-318 AEGTSSLK
+318 AQGTSSLK
-326 DGSATLARGAN
+326 DGSATLAQGAN

-350 DQSGIRE
+350 DESGIRE

-400 LAPLVAAGTMTQQ
+400 LAPMVAAGTMTQQ

-441 QLASRDAVAAD
+441 HLASRSATAAD
-452 VMSKL
+452 AMSKL

-499 SLADGAARV
+499 SLAEGAARV
-508 DDGASSLASGSAAL
+508 DSGASSLASGAATL
-522 ADGNSKIASGASSLA
+522 ADGNAQIASGASSLA

-549 LKSGTDSLKSGA
+549 LKSGTDSLKSGT
-561 ATLKDGSGT
+561 ATLKDGTST
-570 LAEKEQAAVEGQQKV
+570 LAEKEQSAVEGQQKV

-596 SQLSEGT
+596 SQLTEGT
-603 GKLANGTDQLHSG
+603 EKLASGTDQLNSG
-616 ASELKEGTSS
+616 ASELKDGTSS

-642 ESDQTKVADTMSN
+642 ESEQTKVADTMSN

-699 RALASHAPSIR
+699 RALASHAPSVR

-720 LVGVA
+720 LVGIA

-746 LVWLFLCFV
+746 LAWLFLCFV
-755 ALVFTGFIHGLTVF
+755 ALIFTGFIHGLTVF
-769 LSAPGKLMALVVLI
+769 LGAPGKLVALVVLI

-827 SSLWGIMLVLT
+827 SSLWGIMLVLA

-864 PEISVS
+864 PEITV

>member
-127 FKPDADGKTGT
+127 FKPDANGNTGT

-198 AADGASKVNNGTV
+198 AASGAEKVNTGTV

-225 TVNDGALKLKDG
+225 RVNDGALKLKDG

-252 KQLAEG
+252 KQLADG
-258 AEKLANGAE
+258 ADKLASGAAT
-267 KLDSGAE
+267 LDSGAAT
-274 KLDSGAEKLVDGS
+274 LNSGAAKLVDGS

-318 AEGTSSLK
+318 AQGTSSLK
-326 DGSATLARGAN
+326 DGSATLAQGAN

-350 DQSGIRE
+350 DESGIRE

-400 LAPLVAAGTMTQQ
+400 LAPMVAAGTMTQQ

-441 QLASRDAVAAD
+441 HLASRSATAAD
-452 VMSKL
+452 AMSKL

-499 SLADGAARV
+499 SLAEGAARV
-508 DDGASSLASGSAAL
+508 DSGASSLASGAATL
-522 ADGNSKIASGASSLA
+522 ADGNAQIASGASSLA

-549 LKSGTDSLKSGA
+549 LKSGTDSLKSGT
-561 ATLKDGSGT
+561 ATLKDGTST
-570 LAEKEQAAVEGQQKV
+570 LAEKEQSAVEGQQKV

-596 SQLSEGT
+596 SQLTEGT
-603 GKLANGTDQLHSG
+603 EKLASGTDQLNSG
-616 ASELKEGTSS
+616 ASELKDGTSS

-642 ESDQTKVADTMSN
+642 ESEQAKVADTMSN
-655 PVTLSHNSL
+655 PVTLSHDSL

-699 RALASHAPSIR
+699 RALASHAPSVR

-720 LVGVA
+720 LVGIA

-746 LVWLFLCFV
+746 LAWLFLCFV
-755 ALVFTGFIHGLTVF
+755 ALIFTGFIHGLTVF
-769 LSAPGKLMALVVLI
+769 LGAPGKLVALVVLI

-795 ETLPEPIRWMHDFF
+795 ETLPESIRWMHDFF

-864 PEISVS
+864 PEITV

>member
-127 FKPDADGKTGT
+127 FKPDANGNTGT

-198 AADGASKVNNGTV
+198 AASGAEKVNTGTV

-252 KQLAEG
+252 KQLADG
-258 AEKLANGAE
+258 ADKLASGAAT
-267 KLDSGAE
+267 LDSGAAT
-274 KLDSGAEKLVDGS
+274 LNSGAAKLVDGS

-318 AEGTSSLK
+318 AQGTSSLK
-326 DGSATLARGAN
+326 DGSATLAQGAN

-350 DQSGIRE
+350 DESGIRE

-400 LAPLVAAGTMTQQ
+400 LAPMVAAGTMTQQ

-441 QLASRDAVAAD
+441 HLASRSATAAD
-452 VMSKL
+452 AMSKL

-499 SLADGAARV
+499 SLAEGAARV
-508 DDGASSLASGSAAL
+508 DSGASSLASGAATL
-522 ADGNSKIASGASSLA
+522 ADGNAQIASGASSLA
-537 SGSATLA
+537 SGASSLA

-549 LKSGTDSLKSGA
+549 LKSGTDSLKSGT
-561 ATLKDGSGT
+561 ATLKDGTST
-570 LAEKEQAAVEGQQKV
+570 LAEKEQSAVEGQQKV

-596 SQLSEGT
+596 SQLTEGT
-603 GKLANGTDQLHSG
+603 EKLASGTDQLNSG
-616 ASELKEGTSS
+616 ASELKDGTSS

-699 RALASHAPSIR
+699 RALASHAPSVR

-720 LVGVA
+720 LVGIA

-746 LVWLFLCFV
+746 LAWLFLCFV
-755 ALVFTGFIHGLTVF
+755 ALIFTGFIHGLTVF
-769 LSAPGKLMALVVLI
+769 LGAPGKLVALVVLI

-827 SSLWGIMLVLT
+827 SSLWGIMLVLA

-864 PEISVS
+864 PEITV

>member
-127 FKPDADGKTGT
+127 FKPDANGNTGT

-198 AADGASKVNNGTV
+198 AASGAEKVNTGTV

-252 KQLAEG
+252 KQLADG
-258 AEKLANGAE
+258 ADKLASGAAT
-267 KLDSGAE
+267 LDSGAAA
-274 KLDSGAEKLVDGS
+274 LNSGAAKLVDGS

-318 AEGTSSLK
+318 AQGTSSLK
-326 DGSATLARGAN
+326 DGSATLAQGAN

-350 DQSGIRE
+350 DESGIRE

-400 LAPLVAAGTMTQQ
+400 LAPMVAAGTMTQQ

-441 QLASRDAVAAD
+441 HLASRSATAAD
-452 VMSKL
+452 AMSKL

-499 SLADGAARV
+499 SLAEGAARV
-508 DDGASSLASGSAAL
+508 DSGASSLASGAATL
-522 ADGNSKIASGASSLA
+522 ADGNAQIASGASSLA
-537 SGSATLA
+537 SGASSLA

-549 LKSGTDSLKSGA
+549 LKSGTDSLKSGT
-561 ATLKDGSGT
+561 ATLKDGTST
-570 LAEKEQAAVEGQQKV
+570 LAEKEQSALEGQQKV

-596 SQLSEGT
+596 SQLTEGT
-603 GKLANGTDQLHSG
+603 EKLASGTDQLNSG
-616 ASELKEGTSS
+616 ASELKDGTSS

-655 PVTLSHNSL
+655 PVTLSHDSL

-699 RALASHAPSIR
+699 RALASHAPSVR

-720 LVGVA
+720 LVGIA

-746 LVWLFLCFV
+746 LAWLFLCFV
-755 ALVFTGFIHGLTVF
+755 ALIFTGFIHGLTVF
-769 LSAPGKLMALVVLI
+769 LGAPGKLVALVVLI

-795 ETLPEPIRWMHDFF
+795 ETLPESIRWMHDFF

-864 PEISVS
+864 PEITV

>member
-127 FKPDADGKTGT
+127 FKPDANGNTGT

-198 AADGASKVNNGTV
+198 AASGAEKVNTGTV

-252 KQLAEG
+252 KQLADG
-258 AEKLANGAE
+258 ADKLASGAAT
-267 KLDSGAE
+267 LDSGAAT
-274 KLDSGAEKLVDGS
+274 LNSGAAKLVDGS

-318 AEGTSSLK
+318 AQGTSSLK
-326 DGSATLARGAN
+326 DGSATLAQGAN
-337 SLAEGTHKLRQGL
+337 SLAEGVHKLRQGL
-350 DQSGIRE
+350 DESGIRE

-400 LAPLVAAGTMTQQ
+400 LAPMVAAGTMTQQ

-420 SVDSDEFKGEVATL
+420 SVDSDEFKGEVAAL

-441 QLASRDAVAAD
+441 HLASRSATAAD
-452 VMSKL
+452 AMSKL

-499 SLADGAARV
+499 SLAEGAARV
-508 DDGASSLASGSAAL
+508 DSGASSLASGAATL
-522 ADGNSKIASGASSLA
+522 ADGNAQIASGASSLA
-537 SGSATLA
+537 SGAATLA

-549 LKSGTDSLKSGA
+549 LKSGTDSLKSGT
-561 ATLKDGSGT
+561 ATLKDGTST
-570 LAEKEQAAVEGQQKV
+570 LAEKEQSAVEGQQKV

-596 SQLSEGT
+596 SQLTEGT
-603 GKLANGTDQLHSG
+603 EKLASGTDQLNSG
-616 ASELKEGTSS
+616 ASELKDGTSS

-699 RALASHAPSIR
+699 RALASHAPSVR

-720 LVGVA
+720 LVGIA

-746 LVWLFLCFV
+746 LAWLFLCFV

-769 LSAPGKLMALVVLI
+769 LGAPGKLVALVVLI

-795 ETLPEPIRWMHDFF
+795 ETLPESIRWMHDFF

-864 PEISVS
+864 PEITV

>member
-127 FKPDADGKTGT
+127 FKPDANGNTGT

-198 AADGASKVNNGTV
+198 AASGAEKVNTGTV

-252 KQLAEG
+252 KQLADG
-258 AEKLANGAE
+258 ADKLASGAAT
-267 KLDSGAE
+267 LDSGAAA
-274 KLDSGAEKLVDGS
+274 LNSGAAKLVDGS

-318 AEGTSSLK
+318 AQGTSSLK
-326 DGSATLARGAN
+326 DGSATLAQGAN

-350 DQSGIRE
+350 DESGIRE

-400 LAPLVAAGTMTQQ
+400 LAPMVAAGTMTQQ

-420 SVDSDEFKGEVATL
+420 SVDSDEFKDEVATL

-441 QLASRDAVAAD
+441 HLASRSATAAD
-452 VMSKL
+452 AMSKL

-499 SLADGAARV
+499 SLAEGAARV
-508 DDGASSLASGSAAL
+508 DSGASSLASGAATL
-522 ADGNSKIASGASSLA
+522 ADGNAQIASGASSLA
-537 SGSATLA
+537 SGASSLA

-549 LKSGTDSLKSGA
+549 LKSGTDSLKSGT
-561 ATLKDGSGT
+561 ATLKDGTST
-570 LAEKEQAAVEGQQKV
+570 LAEKEQSAVEGQQKV

-596 SQLSEGT
+596 SQLTEGT
-603 GKLANGTDQLHSG
+603 EKLASGTDQLNSG
-616 ASELKEGTSS
+616 ASELKDGTSS

-699 RALASHAPSIR
+699 RALASHAPSVR

-720 LVGVA
+720 LVGIA

-746 LVWLFLCFV
+746 LAWLFLCFV
-755 ALVFTGFIHGLTVF
+755 ALIFTGFIHGLTVF
-769 LSAPGKLMALVVLI
+769 LGAPGKLVALVVLI

-795 ETLPEPIRWMHDFF
+795 ETLPESIRWMHDFF

-864 PEISVS
+864 PEITV

>member
-74 GADVKKNL
+74 GAEVKKNL

-127 FKPDADGKTGT
+127 FKPDANGNTGT

-147 IVTNDANNYV
+147 IITNDANNYV

-198 AADGASKVNNGTV
+198 AASGAEKVNTGTV

-245 TQLVDAQ
+245 TQLADAQ
-252 KQLAEG
+252 KQLADG
-258 AEKLANGAE
+258 ADKLASGAAT
-267 KLDSGAE
+267 LDSGAAT
-274 KLDSGAEKLVDGS
+274 LDSGAAKLVDGS

-318 AEGTSSLK
+318 AQGTSSLK
-326 DGSATLARGAN
+326 DGSAALAQGAN
-337 SLAEGTHKLRQGL
+337 SLAEGVHKLRQGL
-350 DQSGIRE
+350 DESGIRE

-400 LAPLVAAGTMTQQ
+400 LAPMVAAGTMTQQ

-441 QLASRDAVAAD
+441 HLASRSAAAAD
-452 VMSKL
+452 AMSKL

-479 LVSGVDALDAAST
+479 LVAGVDSLDSGAS
-492 SVAKGAS
+492 SLAKGAS
-499 SLADGAARV
+499 SVADGAARV
-508 DDGASSLASGSAAL
+508 DAGATSLASGTATL

-549 LKSGTDSLKSGA
+549 LKSGTDSLKSGT
-561 ATLKDGSGT
+561 ATLKDGAST

-596 SQLSEGT
+596 SQLAEGT
-603 GKLANGTDQLHSG
+603 EKLASGTDQLNSG
-616 ASELKEGTSS
+616 ASELKDGTSS

-642 ESDQTKVADTMSN
+642 ESEQAKVADTMSN
-655 PVTLSHNSL
+655 PVTLSHDSL

-699 RALASHAPSIR
+699 RALASHAPSVR

-720 LVGVA
+720 LVGIA

-746 LVWLFLCFV
+746 LAWLFLCFV

-769 LSAPGKLMALVVLI
+769 LGAPGKLVALVVLI

-795 ETLPEPIRWMHDFF
+795 ETLPESIRWMHDFF

-827 SSLWGIMLVLT
+827 SSLGGIMLVLA

-864 PEISVS
+864 PEITV

>member
-127 FKPDADGKTGT
+127 FKPDANGNTGT

-198 AADGASKVNNGTV
+198 AASGAEKVNTGTV

-252 KQLAEG
+252 KQLADG
-258 AEKLANGAE
+258 ADKLASGAAT
-267 KLDSGAE
+267 LDSGAAT
-274 KLDSGAEKLVDGS
+274 LDSGAAKLVDGS

-318 AEGTSSLK
+318 AQGTSSLK
-326 DGSATLARGAN
+326 DGSATLAQGAN

-350 DQSGIRE
+350 DESGIRE

-400 LAPLVAAGTMTQQ
+400 LAPMVAAGTMTQQ

-441 QLASRDAVAAD
+441 HLASRSATAAD
-452 VMSKL
+452 AMSKL

-499 SLADGAARV
+499 SLAEGAARV
-508 DDGASSLASGSAAL
+508 DSGASSLASGAATL
-522 ADGNSKIASGASSLA
+522 ADGNAQIASGASSLA
-537 SGSATLA
+537 SGASSLA

-549 LKSGTDSLKSGA
+549 LKSGTESLKSGT
-561 ATLKDGSGT
+561 ATLKDGTST
-570 LAEKEQAAVEGQQKV
+570 LAEKEQTAVEGQQKV

-596 SQLSEGT
+596 SQLTEGT
-603 GKLANGTDQLHSG
+603 EKLASGTDQLNSG
-616 ASELKEGTSS
+616 ASELKDGTSS

-642 ESDQTKVADTMSN
+642 ESEQTKVADTMSN
-655 PVTLSHNSL
+655 PVTLSHDSL

-720 LVGVA
+720 LVGIA
-725 QATLMFVVIK
+725 QATLMFAAIK

-746 LVWLFLCFV
+746 LVWLFLCYV
-755 ALVFTGFIHGLTVF
+755 ALVFTGFIHGLTVI
-769 LSAPGKLMALVVLI
+769 LGAPGKLVALVILI
-783 LQLVTGGGTMPY
+783 LQLITAGGTMPY
-795 ETLPEPIRWMHDFF
+795 ETLPESIRWMHDFF
-809 PMGYAVTGMRRLS
+809 PMGYAVAGTRRLA
-822 YGVNE
+822 YGINE

-838 LWGLAGLLL
+838 LWGLAGLML
-847 GYLGT
+847 GYIGT

-864 PEISVS
+864 PEITV

>member
-88 DWRQVPTREEAVDG
+88 DWRQVPTREEAVNG

-127 FKPDADGKTGT
+127 FKPDANGNTGT

-198 AADGASKVNNGTV
+198 AASGAEKVNTGTV

-252 KQLAEG
+252 KQLADG
-258 AEKLANGAE
+258 ADKLASGAAT
-267 KLDSGAE
+267 LDSGAAT
-274 KLDSGAEKLVDGS
+274 LNSGAAKLVDGS

-318 AEGTSSLK
+318 AQGTSSLK
-326 DGSATLARGAN
+326 DGSATLAQGAN

-350 DQSGIRE
+350 DESGIRE

-400 LAPLVAAGTMTQQ
+400 LAPMVAAGTMTQQ

-441 QLASRDAVAAD
+441 HLASRSATAAD
-452 VMSKL
+452 AMSKL

-499 SLADGAARV
+499 SLAEGAARV
-508 DDGASSLASGSAAL
+508 DSGASSLASGAATL
-522 ADGNSKIASGASSLA
+522 ADGNAQIASGASSLA

-549 LKSGTDSLKSGA
+549 LKSGTDSLKSGT
-561 ATLKDGSGT
+561 ATLKDGTST
-570 LAEKEQAAVEGQQKV
+570 LAEKEQSAVEGQQKV

-596 SQLSEGT
+596 SQLTEGT
-603 GKLANGTDQLHSG
+603 EKLASGTDQLNSG
-616 ASELKEGTSS
+616 ASELKDGTSS

-699 RALASHAPSIR
+699 RALASHAPSVR

-720 LVGVA
+720 LVGIA

-746 LVWLFLCFV
+746 LAWLFLCFV
-755 ALVFTGFIHGLTVF
+755 ALIFTGFIHGLTVF
-769 LSAPGKLMALVVLI
+769 LGAPGKLVALVVLI

-795 ETLPEPIRWMHDFF
+795 ETLPESIRWMHDFF

-864 PEISVS
+864 PEITV

>member
-127 FKPDADGKTGT
+127 FKPDANGNTGT

-198 AADGASKVNNGTV
+198 AASGAEKVNTGTV

-252 KQLAEG
+252 KQLADG
-258 AEKLANGAE
+258 ADKLASGAAT
-267 KLDSGAE
+267 LDSGAAT
-274 KLDSGAEKLVDGS
+274 LNSGAAKLVDGS

-318 AEGTSSLK
+318 AQGTSSLK
-326 DGSATLARGAN
+326 DGSATLAQGAN

-350 DQSGIRE
+350 DESGIRE

-400 LAPLVAAGTMTQQ
+400 LAPMVAAGTMTQQ

-441 QLASRDAVAAD
+441 HLASRSATAAD
-452 VMSKL
+452 AMSKL

-499 SLADGAARV
+499 SLAEGAARV
-508 DDGASSLASGSAAL
+508 DSGASSLASGAATL
-522 ADGNSKIASGASSLA
+522 ADGNAQIASGASSLA
-537 SGSATLA
+537 SGASSLA

-549 LKSGTDSLKSGA
+549 LKSGTDSLKSGT
-561 ATLKDGSGT
+561 ATLKDGTST
-570 LAEKEQAAVEGQQKV
+570 LAEKEQSAVEGQQKV

-596 SQLSEGT
+596 SQLTEGT
-603 GKLANGTDQLHSG
+603 EKLASGTDQLNSG
-616 ASELKEGTSS
+616 ASELKDGTSS

-699 RALASHAPSIR
+699 RALASHAPSVR

-720 LVGVA
+720 LVGIA

-746 LVWLFLCFV
+746 LAWLFLCFV
-755 ALVFTGFIHGLTVF
+755 ALIFTGFIHGLTVF
-769 LSAPGKLMALVVLI
+769 LGAPGKLVALVVLI

-795 ETLPEPIRWMHDFF
+795 ETLPESIRWMHDFF

-827 SSLWGIMLVLT
+827 SSLWGIMLVLA

-864 PEISVS
+864 PEITV

>member
-88 DWRQVPTREEAVDG
+88 DWRQVPTREEAVNG

-127 FKPDADGKTGT
+127 FKPDANGNTGT

-198 AADGASKVNNGTV
+198 AASGAEKVNTGTV

-252 KQLAEG
+252 KQLADG
-258 AEKLANGAE
+258 ADKLASGAAT
-267 KLDSGAE
+267 LDSGAAT
-274 KLDSGAEKLVDGS
+274 LNSGAAKLVDGS

-318 AEGTSSLK
+318 AQGTSSLK
-326 DGSATLARGAN
+326 DGSATLAQGAN

-350 DQSGIRE
+350 DESGIRE

-400 LAPLVAAGTMTQQ
+400 LAPMVAAGTMTQQ

-441 QLASRDAVAAD
+441 HLASRSATAAD
-452 VMSKL
+452 AMSKL

-499 SLADGAARV
+499 SLAEGAARV
-508 DDGASSLASGSAAL
+508 DSGASSLASGAATL
-522 ADGNSKIASGASSLA
+522 ADGNAQIASGASSLA
-537 SGSATLA
+537 SGASSLA

-549 LKSGTDSLKSGA
+549 LKSGTDSLKSGT
-561 ATLKDGSGT
+561 ATLKDGTST
-570 LAEKEQAAVEGQQKV
+570 LAEKEQSAVEGQQKV

-596 SQLSEGT
+596 SQLTEGT
-603 GKLANGTDQLHSG
+603 EKLASGTDQLNSG
-616 ASELKEGTSS
+616 ASELKDGTSS

-642 ESDQTKVADTMSN
+642 ESEQTKVADTMSN
-655 PVTLSHNSL
+655 PVTLSHDSL

-699 RALASHAPSIR
+699 RALASHAPSVR

-746 LVWLFLCFV
+746 LAWLFLCFA

-769 LSAPGKLMALVVLI
+769 LGAPGKLVALVVLI

-795 ETLPEPIRWMHDFF
+795 ETLPESIRWMHDFF

-827 SSLWGIMLVLT
+827 SSLWGIMLVLA

-864 PEISVS
+864 PEITV

>member
-127 FKPDADGKTGT
+127 FKPDANGNTGT

-198 AADGASKVNNGTV
+198 AASGAEKVNTGTV

-252 KQLAEG
+252 KQLADG
-258 AEKLANGAE
+258 ADKLASGAAT
-267 KLDSGAE
+267 LDSGAAT
-274 KLDSGAEKLVDGS
+274 LNSGAAKLVDGS

-318 AEGTSSLK
+318 AQGTSSLK
-326 DGSATLARGAN
+326 DGSATLAQGAN

-350 DQSGIRE
+350 DESGIRE

-400 LAPLVAAGTMTQQ
+400 LAPMVAAGTMTQQ

-441 QLASRDAVAAD
+441 HLASRSATAAD
-452 VMSKL
+452 AMSKL

-499 SLADGAARV
+499 SLAEGAARV
-508 DDGASSLASGSAAL
+508 DSGASSLASGAATL
-522 ADGNSKIASGASSLA
+522 ADGNAQIASGASSLA
-537 SGSATLA
+537 SGASSLA

-549 LKSGTDSLKSGA
+549 LKSGTDSLKSGT
-561 ATLKDGSGT
+561 ATLKDGTST
-570 LAEKEQAAVEGQQKV
+570 LAEKEQSAVEGQQKV
-585 ADGASNLKDGA
+585 ADDASNLKDGA
-596 SQLSEGT
+596 SQLTEGT
-603 GKLANGTDQLHSG
+603 EKLASGTDQLNSG
-616 ASELKEGTSS
+616 ASELKDGTSS

-642 ESDQTKVADTMSN
+642 ESEQAKVADTMSN
-655 PVTLSHNSL
+655 PVTLSHDSL

-699 RALASHAPSIR
+699 RALASHAPSVR

-720 LVGVA
+720 LVGIA

-746 LVWLFLCFV
+746 LAWLFLCFV
-755 ALVFTGFIHGLTVF
+755 ALIFTGFIHGLTVF
-769 LSAPGKLMALVVLI
+769 LGAPGKLVALVVLI

-795 ETLPEPIRWMHDFF
+795 ETLPESIRWMHDFF

-864 PEISVS
+864 PEITV

>member
-127 FKPDADGKTGT
+127 FKPDANGNTGT

-198 AADGASKVNNGTV
+198 AASGAEKVNTGTV

-252 KQLAEG
+252 KQLADG
-258 AEKLANGAE
+258 ADKLASGAAT
-267 KLDSGAE
+267 LDSGAAA
-274 KLDSGAEKLVDGS
+274 LDSGAAKLVDGS

-318 AEGTSSLK
+318 AQGTSSLK
-326 DGSATLARGAN
+326 DGSATLAQGAN

-350 DQSGIRE
+350 DESGIRE

-400 LAPLVAAGTMTQQ
+400 LAPMVAAGTMTQQ

-441 QLASRDAVAAD
+441 HLASRSATAAD
-452 VMSKL
+452 AMSKL

-479 LVSGVDALDAAST
+479 LVSGMDALDAAST

-499 SLADGAARV
+499 SLAEGAARV
-508 DDGASSLASGSAAL
+508 DSGASSLASGAATL
-522 ADGNSKIASGASSLA
+522 ADGNAQIASGASSLA
-537 SGSATLA
+537 SGASSLA

-549 LKSGTDSLKSGA
+549 LKSGTDSLKSGT
-561 ATLKDGSGT
+561 ATLKDGTST
-570 LAEKEQAAVEGQQKV
+570 LAEKEQTAVEGQQKV

-596 SQLSEGT
+596 SQLTEGT
-603 GKLANGTDQLHSG
+603 EKLASGTDQLNSG
-616 ASELKEGTSS
+616 ASELKDGTSS

-699 RALASHAPSIR
+699 RALASHAPSVR

-720 LVGVA
+720 LVGIA

-746 LVWLFLCFV
+746 LAWLFLCFV
-755 ALVFTGFIHGLTVF
+755 ALIFTGFIHGLTVF
-769 LSAPGKLMALVVLI
+769 LGAPGKLVALVVLI

-827 SSLWGIMLVLT
+827 SSLWGIMLVLA

-864 PEISVS
+864 PEITV

>member
-127 FKPDADGKTGT
+127 FKPDANGNTGT

-198 AADGASKVNNGTV
+198 AASGAEKVNTGTV

-252 KQLAEG
+252 KQLADG
-258 AEKLANGAE
+258 ADKLASGAAT
-267 KLDSGAE
+267 LDSGAAA
-274 KLDSGAEKLVDGS
+274 LNSGAAKLVDGS

-318 AEGTSSLK
+318 AQGTSSLK
-326 DGSATLARGAN
+326 DGSATLAQGAN

-350 DQSGIRE
+350 DESGIRE

-400 LAPLVAAGTMTQQ
+400 LAPMVAAGTMTQQ

-441 QLASRDAVAAD
+441 HLASRSATAAD
-452 VMSKL
+452 AMSKL

-499 SLADGAARV
+499 SLAEGAARV
-508 DDGASSLASGSAAL
+508 DSGASSLASGAATL
-522 ADGNSKIASGASSLA
+522 ADGNAQIASGASSLA

-549 LKSGTDSLKSGA
+549 LKSGTDSLKSGT
-561 ATLKDGSGT
+561 ATLKDGTST
-570 LAEKEQAAVEGQQKV
+570 LAEKEQSAVEGQQKV

-596 SQLSEGT
+596 SQLTEGT
-603 GKLANGTDQLHSG
+603 EKLASGTDQLNSG
-616 ASELKEGTSS
+616 ASELKDGTSS

-642 ESDQTKVADTMSN
+642 ESEQTKVADTMSN

-699 RALASHAPSIR
+699 RALASHAPSVR

-720 LVGVA
+720 LVGIA

-746 LVWLFLCFV
+746 LAWLFLCFV
-755 ALVFTGFIHGLTVF
+755 ALIFTGFIHGLTVF
-769 LSAPGKLMALVVLI
+769 LGAPGKLVALVVLI

-795 ETLPEPIRWMHDFF
+795 ETLPESIRWMHDFF

-864 PEISVS
+864 PEITV

>member
-127 FKPDADGKTGT
+127 FKPDADGNTGT

-258 AEKLANGAE
+258 AEKLASGAAA
-267 KLDSGAE
+267 LDSGAE

-452 VMSKL
+452 IMSKL

-508 DDGASSLASGSAAL
+508 DDGASSLASGSATL

-561 ATLKDGSGT
+561 STLKDGSGT
-570 LAEKEQAAVEGQQKV
+570 LAEKEQEAVEGQQKV

-603 GKLANGTDQLHSG
+603 GKLANGTDQLNSG

-699 RALASHAPSIR
+699 RALASHAPSVR

-720 LVGVA
+720 LVGIA

-864 PEISVS
+864 PEISV

>member
-258 AEKLANGAE
+258 AEKLAN
-267 KLDSGAE
+267 GAE

-585 ADGASNLKDGA
+585 ADGASSLKDGA

-827 SSLWGIMLVLT
+827 SSLWGIMLVLA

-864 PEISVS
+864 PEITV

>member
-88 DWRQVPTREEAVDG
+88 DWRQVPTREEAVNG

-127 FKPDADGKTGT
+127 FKPDANGNTGT

-198 AADGASKVNNGTV
+198 AASGAEKVNTGTV

-252 KQLAEG
+252 KQLADG
-258 AEKLANGAE
+258 ADKLASGAAT
-267 KLDSGAE
+267 LDSGAAA
-274 KLDSGAEKLVDGS
+274 LNSGAAKLVDGS

-318 AEGTSSLK
+318 AQGTSSLK
-326 DGSATLARGAN
+326 DGSATLAQGAN

-350 DQSGIRE
+350 DESGIRE

-400 LAPLVAAGTMTQQ
+400 LAPMVAAGTMTQQ

-441 QLASRDAVAAD
+441 HLASRSATAAD
-452 VMSKL
+452 AMSKL

-499 SLADGAARV
+499 SLAEGAARV
-508 DDGASSLASGSAAL
+508 DSGASSLASGAATL
-522 ADGNSKIASGASSLA
+522 ADGNAQIASGASSLA
-537 SGSATLA
+537 SGASSLA

-549 LKSGTDSLKSGA
+549 LKSGTDSLKSGT
-561 ATLKDGSGT
+561 ATLKDGTST
-570 LAEKEQAAVEGQQKV
+570 LAEKEQTAVEGQQKV

-596 SQLSEGT
+596 SQLTEGT
-603 GKLANGTDQLHSG
+603 EKLASGTDQLNSG
-616 ASELKEGTSS
+616 ASELKDGTSS

-699 RALASHAPSIR
+699 RALASHAPSVR

-720 LVGVA
+720 LVGIA

-746 LVWLFLCFV
+746 LAWLFLCFV
-755 ALVFTGFIHGLTVF
+755 ALIFTGFIHGLTVF
-769 LSAPGKLMALVVLI
+769 LGAPGKLVALVVLI

-795 ETLPEPIRWMHDFF
+795 ETLPESIRWMHDFF

-827 SSLWGIMLVLT
+827 SSLWGIMLVLA

-864 PEISVS
+864 PEITV

>member
-127 FKPDADGKTGT
+127 FKPDANGNTGT

-198 AADGASKVNNGTV
+198 AASGAEKVNTGTV

-252 KQLAEG
+252 KQLADG
-258 AEKLANGAE
+258 ADKLASGAAT
-267 KLDSGAE
+267 LDSGAAT
-274 KLDSGAEKLVDGS
+274 LNSGAAKLVDGS

-318 AEGTSSLK
+318 AQGTSSLK
-326 DGSATLARGAN
+326 DGSATLAQGAN

-350 DQSGIRE
+350 DESGIRE

-400 LAPLVAAGTMTQQ
+400 LAPMVAAGTMTQQ

-441 QLASRDAVAAD
+441 HLASRSATAAD
-452 VMSKL
+452 AMSKL

-499 SLADGAARV
+499 SLAEGAARV
-508 DDGASSLASGSAAL
+508 DSGASSLASGAATL
-522 ADGNSKIASGASSLA
+522 ADGNAQIASGASSLA
-537 SGSATLA
+537 SGASSLA

-549 LKSGTDSLKSGA
+549 LKSGTDSLKSGT
-561 ATLKDGSGT
+561 ATLKDGTST
-570 LAEKEQAAVEGQQKV
+570 LAEKEQSAVEGQQKV

-596 SQLSEGT
+596 SQLTEGT
-603 GKLANGTDQLHSG
+603 EKLASGTDQLNSG
-616 ASELKEGTSS
+616 ASELKDGTSS

-699 RALASHAPSIR
+699 RALASHAPSVR

-720 LVGVA
+720 LVGIA

-746 LVWLFLCFV
+746 LAWLFLCFV
-755 ALVFTGFIHGLTVF
+755 ALIFTGFIHGLTVF
-769 LSAPGKLMALVVLI
+769 LGAPGKLVALVVLI

-795 ETLPEPIRWMHDFF
+795 ETLPESIRWMHDFF

-864 PEISVS
+864 PEITV